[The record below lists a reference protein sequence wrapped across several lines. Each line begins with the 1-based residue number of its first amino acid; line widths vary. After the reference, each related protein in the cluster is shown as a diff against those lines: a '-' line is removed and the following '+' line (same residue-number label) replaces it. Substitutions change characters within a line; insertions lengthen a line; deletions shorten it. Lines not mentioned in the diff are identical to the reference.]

1 MITRSQALPGNAYPE
16 ALPPN
21 FLLEKRGRASR
32 HRFPGRA
39 WERVE
44 ITLLTEDFTVK
55 IHKDI
60 ATFLYWLKE
69 EPSLFL
75 PEAWR
80 DLPNLED
87 EIANL
92 ADNESSIAEAIKNWC
107 IERDLGEQLR
117 DCLRKDFDDA
127 GEPTPSTTPP
137 LTNITQT
144 LRTSIEDSYKK
155 LHEIAA
161 NNQSNTSNDSN

>member
-1 MITRSQALPGNAYPE
+1 M
-16 ALPPN
+16 
-21 FLLEKRGRASR
+21 
-32 HRFPGRA
+32 
-39 WERVE
+39 
-44 ITLLTEDFTVK
+44 K
-55 IHKDI
+55 IHKHI

-69 EPSLFL
+69 EPSIFL

-117 DCLRKDFDDA
+117 DCLRKDFEDA

-155 LHEIAA
+155 LQQSAA
-161 NNQSNTSNDSN
+161 SNQSDTSNDSN

>member
-1 MITRSQALPGNAYPE
+1 M
-16 ALPPN
+16 
-21 FLLEKRGRASR
+21 
-32 HRFPGRA
+32 
-39 WERVE
+39 
-44 ITLLTEDFTVK
+44 K
-55 IHKDI
+55 IHKNI

-69 EPSLFL
+69 EPSIFL

-92 ADNESSIAEAIKNWC
+92 ADNESLIAEAIKNWC

-117 DCLRKDFDDA
+117 DCLRKDFDDT

-155 LHEIAA
+155 LQESAA
-161 NNQSNTSNDSN
+161 NNQSDTSNDSN

>member
-1 MITRSQALPGNAYPE
+1 
-16 ALPPN
+16 
-21 FLLEKRGRASR
+21 
-32 HRFPGRA
+32 
-39 WERVE
+39 
-44 ITLLTEDFTVK
+44 VK

-69 EPSLFL
+69 EPSIFL

-92 ADNESSIAEAIKNWC
+92 ADNESSIAETIKNWC

-155 LHEIAA
+155 LQEIAA
-161 NNQSNTSNDSN
+161 NNQLDTSNDSN

>member
-1 MITRSQALPGNAYPE
+1 M
-16 ALPPN
+16 
-21 FLLEKRGRASR
+21 
-32 HRFPGRA
+32 
-39 WERVE
+39 
-44 ITLLTEDFTVK
+44 K

-69 EPSLFL
+69 EPSIFL

-92 ADNESSIAEAIKNWC
+92 PGNEYSIAEAIKNWC

-127 GEPTPSTTPP
+127 GAPTPSTTPP

-144 LRTSIEDSYKK
+144 LRKSIEDSYKK
-155 LHEIAA
+155 LQEIAA
-161 NNQSNTSNDSN
+161 NNQLDTSNDSN